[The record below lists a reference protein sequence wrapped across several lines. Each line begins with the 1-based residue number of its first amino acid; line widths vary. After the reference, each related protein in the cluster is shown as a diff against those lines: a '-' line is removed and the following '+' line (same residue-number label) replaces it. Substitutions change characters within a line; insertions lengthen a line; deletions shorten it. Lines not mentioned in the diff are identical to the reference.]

1 MSVTRFPN
9 GIALGGASVAG
20 ASDNKLYIY
29 NSSGTLV
36 GTIDL
41 TKQSALTTQ
50 LTTITHTEPSTPDYA
65 IQDLTNSSPYGFVS
79 KDEGNTV
86 LKVIKNLQTR
96 LSELETALQAVGII
110 A

>member
-1 MSVTRFPN
+1 MSVTRFSN
-9 GIALGGASVAG
+9 GIALGGASIAG
-20 ASDNKLYIY
+20 ESDNKLYVY

-41 TKQSALTTQ
+41 TQQSALTAQ
-50 LTTITHTEPSTPDYA
+50 LTTITHTEPTTPDYA
-65 IQDLTNSSPYGFVS
+65 IQDLTATSPYGFAS

-86 LKVIKNLQTR
+86 LKVIKNLQIR
-96 LSELETALQAVGII
+96 FSDLETKLRSIGIL

>member
-1 MSVTRFPN
+1 MSTTRFPN
-9 GIALGGASVAG
+9 GIALGGVSVAG
-20 ASDNKLYIY
+20 ESDNKIYIY

-41 TKQSALTTQ
+41 TQQSALTTQ
-50 LTTITHTEPSTPDYA
+50 LTTISHTEPTTPDYA
-65 IQDLTNSSPYGFVS
+65 IQDLTQTSPYGFAS

-96 LSELETALQAVGII
+96 LSELETKLKAIGIL